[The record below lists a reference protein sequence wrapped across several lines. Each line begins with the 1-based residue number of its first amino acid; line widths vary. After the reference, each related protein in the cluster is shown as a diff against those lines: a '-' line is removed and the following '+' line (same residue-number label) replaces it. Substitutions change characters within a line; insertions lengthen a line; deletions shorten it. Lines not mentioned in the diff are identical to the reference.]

1 MLCFRKIIPI
11 IVLIMVP
18 LALYQFFFYS
28 VRKPLNDA
36 LIEAVK
42 KNDLA
47 QVESLLVR
55 GADINCGD
63 NTRFHSCTVAFP
75 PRTRRTPLILSI
87 LKFRRDSQAEW
98 DTAMMDLLLKH
109 GAKSNVGDAEGKT
122 PLHFASSQGNIP
134 AVKALLSHGAD
145 ANVKDSIGDTPL
157 IEAAYRGNIEVV
169 KLLLAHGVN
178 VNEKG
183 FLSFSALARTTGYQ
197 NNIEIMKLL
206 LAHGA
211 DMNTRNKFGQTPLH
225 GAADYGRTEAMQIL
239 LQHGADPNAK
249 DYNGQTPLT
258 MVAGYG
264 TRPMDKRQDNYQR
277 EKIEQRKA
285 LMLNLLTNSPS
296 MH

>member
-1 MLCFRKIIPI
+1 MLCFRKILPI
-11 IVLIMVP
+11 IVLIVAP
-18 LALYQFFFYS
+18 LALYQLFFYFA
-28 VRKPLNDA
+28 RKPLNDA

-42 KNDLA
+42 KKDLA

-55 GADINCGD
+55 GADINSGD
-63 NTRFHSCTVAFP
+63 STRFRSCTEAIP

-87 LKFRRDSQAEW
+87 LKFRCDSQAEW

-109 GAKSNVGDAEGKT
+109 GANPNVGDTESKT
-122 PLHFASSQGNIP
+122 PLHFASSQGNMP

-145 ANVKDSIGDTPL
+145 ANVKDSTGDTPL
-157 IEAAYRGNIEVV
+157 IEAAYRDNIEVV

-178 VNEKG
+178 VNAKG
-183 FLSFSALARTTGYQ
+183 QLSLSALARTTGYR

-239 LQHGADPNAK
+239 LQHGADPHAK
-249 DYNGQTPLT
+249 DDNGQTPLT

-264 TRPMDKRQDNYQR
+264 TKTMDKLQDNYQR
-277 EKIEQRKA
+277 DKIEQRKA
-285 LMLNLLTNSPS
+285 LMQNLLTNGASR
-296 MH
+296 H